1 MYIYGRGDK
10 NKNMK
15 IRLFAFCAAVCMFS
29 LANAQSASN
38 VVDEVVWVVGD
49 EAILKSDVENARLE
63 ALSQGQRL
71 EGDPYCVIPENL
83 AIQKLFL
90 HQAAIDSVEVSDSE
104 VFQKVDQRINYYI
117 QQLNGKEKM
126 EEYFGKTT
134 SQIREKLYD
143 MVRDDMMTGE
153 VRKSLVKDIKVTPAQ
168 VRRYFKD
175 LPEDSIPFIPTKVEC
190 QIIVRNPVI
199 EPEEIERVKAE
210 LRDYTER
217 VNNGTSQFSTLALMY
232 SEDAVTA
239 RQGGECGFAGRGSF
253 VPEFSNVA
261 FSLNDPK
268 AVSKIVET
276 EYGFH
281 IIQLIEKRGDQ
292 VNVRH
297 ILRKP
302 RVSDAAFEQAIN
314 DLDSISDEIRR
325 GLYTFDECTKYVS
338 HDKDTR
344 NNFGNIYNG
353 YGKPYDG
360 EENSSKIEIKDLP
373 TEIAKVVSTMNIGEI
388 SKPFIMVNSKG
399 KEVVAIIKLKNKI
412 NGHRA
417 TMADDYQ
424 AMQEVVVEKKSMEK
438 LNEWI
443 REKQKTTYIHIND
456 EWQNCEFQYPG
467 WIK

>member
-1 MYIYGRGDK
+1 MSLRYF
-10 NKNMK
+10 
-15 IRLFAFCAAVCMFS
+15 LAVCLS
-29 LANAQSASN
+29 LCISFAHAQSASN
-38 VVDEVVWVVGD
+38 VVDEVVWIVGD

-90 HQAAIDSVEVSDSE
+90 HQAAIDSVKVSDSE
-104 VFQKVDQRINYYI
+104 VFQRVDQRVNYYI

-143 MVRDDMMTGE
+143 IVRDEMMTSE
-153 VRKSLVKDIKVTPAQ
+153 VRSSLVKDVKVTPAQ

-175 LPEDSIPFIPTKVEC
+175 LPEDSLPFIPTKVEC

-199 EPEEIERVKAE
+199 EQAEIERIKAD

-217 VNNGTSQFSTLALMY
+217 VNSGRAQFSTLAVMY
-232 SEDAVTA
+232 SEDTGTA

-281 IIQLIEKRGDQ
+281 IIQLIEKRGEQ
-292 VNVRH
+292 INVRH

-302 RVSDAAFEQAIN
+302 RVSDAAFTQAIN
-314 DLDSISDEIRR
+314 DLDSIADEIRR
-325 GLYTFDECTKYVS
+325 GLYTFDECTQFVS

-344 NNFGNIYNG
+344 NNYGNMFNAE
-353 YGKPYDG
+353 D
-360 EENSSKIEIKDLP
+360 NSAKFEIKDLP
-373 TEIAKVVSTMNIGEI
+373 VEVAKVVSTMNIGEI
-388 SKPFIMVNSKG
+388 SKPFIMVNNKG
-399 KEVVAIIKLKNKI
+399 KEVVAIVKLKNKI

-417 TMADDYQ
+417 DMADDYQ
-424 AMQEVVVEKKSMEK
+424 AMQDVVVAKQSVEKIQK
-438 LNEWI
+438 WI
-443 REKQKTTYIHIND
+443 REKQQTTYIHIND
-456 EWQNCEFQYPG
+456 EWRNCEFQYPG

>member
-1 MYIYGRGDK
+1 MSLRYF
-10 NKNMK
+10 
-15 IRLFAFCAAVCMFS
+15 LAVCLS
-29 LANAQSASN
+29 LCISFANAQSASN
-38 VVDEVVWVVGD
+38 VVDEVVWIVGD

-90 HQAAIDSVEVSDSE
+90 HQAAIDSVKVSDSE
-104 VFQKVDQRINYYI
+104 VFQRVDQRVNYYI

-143 MVRDDMMTGE
+143 IVRDEMMTSE
-153 VRKSLVKDIKVTPAQ
+153 VRSSLVKDVKVTPAQ

-175 LPEDSIPFIPTKVEC
+175 LPEDSLPFIPTKVEC

-199 EPEEIERVKAE
+199 EQAEIERIKAE

-217 VNNGTSQFSTLALMY
+217 VNSGRAQFSTLAVMY
-232 SEDAVTA
+232 SEDTGTA

-281 IIQLIEKRGDQ
+281 IIQLIEKRGEQ
-292 VNVRH
+292 INVRH

-302 RVSDAAFEQAIN
+302 RVSDAAFTQAIN
-314 DLDSISDEIRR
+314 DLDSIADEIRR
-325 GLYTFDECTKYVS
+325 GLYTFDECTQFVS

-344 NNFGNIYNG
+344 NNYGNMFNAE
-353 YGKPYDG
+353 D
-360 EENSSKIEIKDLP
+360 NSAKFEIKDLP
-373 TEIAKVVSTMNIGEI
+373 VEVAKVVSSMNIGEI
-388 SKPFIMVNSKG
+388 SKPFIMVNNKG
-399 KEVVAIIKLKNKI
+399 KEVVAIVKLKNKI

-417 TMADDYQ
+417 DMADDYQ
-424 AMQEVVVEKKSMEK
+424 AMQDVVVAKQSVEKIQK
-438 LNEWI
+438 WI
-443 REKQKTTYIHIND
+443 REKQQTTYIHIND
-456 EWQNCEFQYPG
+456 EWRNCEFQYPG